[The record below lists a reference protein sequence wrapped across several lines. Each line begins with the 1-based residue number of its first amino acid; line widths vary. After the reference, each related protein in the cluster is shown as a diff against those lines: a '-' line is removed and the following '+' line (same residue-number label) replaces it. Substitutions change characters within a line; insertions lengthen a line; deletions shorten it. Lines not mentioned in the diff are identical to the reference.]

1 MLLQTVLDWI
11 ARGFRVQALMSGKV
25 VIDDI
30 SKVSLL
36 NLKQH
41 TSDMRL
47 LGFAIFNN
55 PLRADSASVIAE
67 LQDRSAV
74 CMPCDMS

>member
-1 MLLQTVLDWI
+1 MLLQTVLDWTG
-11 ARGFRVQALMSGKV
+11 RGFRVQALISGN
-25 VIDDI
+25 VITEDI

-47 LGFAIFNN
+47 LGLAIINN
-55 PLRADSASVIAE
+55 PLRAHSASVIAE
-67 LQDRSAV
+67 LQDRSAA
-74 CMPCDMS
+74 CMPCGMS